1 MKWFLN
7 LKISSKLLA
16 AFLIIAVFA
25 AIAGGVGIINLTSV
39 KAADSDLYRYNALA
53 LQHSGKTAVNILQ
66 LQFNVL
72 QYRYAST
79 PSAAEE
85 IKNLIA
91 EYQNSVGAD
100 IANLVENIKA
110 NPDAGDELKG
120 LADSMNDAW
129 SGYNENL
136 NTFFQYI
143 DEGLL
148 GKSIEQREALTKTGE
163 AIRDMIL
170 QSMSMISV
178 EAEEKASA
186 NARKSDMAIYIM
198 PLTMVVVIAVSV
210 VLGIFIAGIIGKP
223 IVTMTKLAA
232 LLASGDIN
240 TDKVLTRKDMK
251 LKDRRDEIGDL
262 SNAFHKLIVA
272 TKKQVKT
279 AQLVAAGDLTANVEL
294 RSEFDVLGKTLSTLV
309 DNLNGMVLAIVGA
322 AEQVSAGAAAL
333 SDSSMSLSQGATE
346 QASSVEQLTAS
357 LENIASQTSR
367 NAQNAEMANK
377 LANNAKAHADKG
389 NEHMKDMLNAM
400 DEINGSSKNI
410 NKIIKV
416 IDDIAFQ
423 TNILALNAAVE
434 AARAGQH
441 GLGFAVVAEEVRT
454 LAAKSA
460 SAASE
465 TTELIENSIKKVKAG
480 TAIANETAKALST
493 IVEEV
498 EKAAKL
504 VAAIATASKEQAAAI
519 EQINQGIIQVSQVV
533 QANAATSEESAAA
546 SQELSG
552 QAAQLKEIVGA
563 FKIRGTKDGEG
574 ADSQFA
580 EA

>member
-7 LKISSKLLA
+7 LKISRKLLA

-25 AIAGGVGIINLTSV
+25 AIAGAAGIINLSSV
-39 KAADSDLYRYNALA
+39 KKADGDLYRYNAMA
-53 LQHSGKTAVNILQ
+53 LQYSGETAVNILQ
-66 LQFNVL
+66 LQYNVL

-85 IKNLIA
+85 VKNLIL
-91 EYQNSVGAD
+91 EYQNTAGAN
-100 IANLVENIKA
+100 IANLVDNIKA
-110 NPDAGDELKG
+110 NPDADDELKG
-120 LADSMNDAW
+120 LADSMSEAW
-129 SGYNENL
+129 NVYSENL

-143 DEGLL
+143 DEGQL
-148 GKSIEQREALTKTGE
+148 GKSIEQRESLAKTGA
-163 AIRDMIL
+163 AIRDLIL
-170 QSMSMISV
+170 QSMSKIS
-178 EAEEKASA
+178 AGANDKASS
-186 NARKSDMAIYIM
+186 NARKSDMAIFIM
-198 PLTMVVVIAVSV
+198 LLAMVVVIAVSIL
-210 VLGIFIAGIIGKP
+210 LGIFIAGIIGKP

-262 SNAFHKLIVA
+262 GNAFHKLIVA
-272 TKKQVKT
+272 TKKQVKA

-294 RSEFDVLGKTLSTLV
+294 RSEFDVLGKALSALV
-309 DNLNGMVLAIVGA
+309 DNLNGMVMSIFGA
-322 AEQVSAGAAAL
+322 AEQVSAGAASL

-357 LENIASQTSR
+357 LESIASQTGR
-367 NAQNAEMANK
+367 NAENAETANQ
-377 LANNAKAHADKG
+377 LANNAKTHADKG
-389 NEHMKDMLNAM
+389 NEHMKDMLAAM
-400 DEINGSSKNI
+400 DEINVSSKNI

-460 SAASE
+460 SAARE

-480 TAIANETAKALST
+480 TSIANETAKALST

-504 VAAIATASKEQAAAI
+504 VASIAASSKEQAAAI

-563 FKIRGTKDGEG
+563 FKIRGSNEDEG
-574 ADSQFA
+574 MEPQHD